1 MVELHDLEYKM
12 IILIHLNKNSEILRN
27 VEDKNY
33 ERSSGHKEDR
43 LQR

>member
-1 MVELHDLEYKM
+1 M
-12 IILIHLNKNSEILRN
+12 IILIHLNKNIEVLRN
-27 VEDKNY
+27 LEDKNY